1 MGMAIQSNPESGRG
15 QNRGEH
21 KRRER
26 QPEEQLGRQE
36 EKQQRGGHGGHRRRW
51 STASNGVE
59 TPDTMRAVEFGNREE
74 KTFPKQ
80 VRGVEGG
87 GQQGSGR

>member
-1 MGMAIQSNPESGRG
+1 MVALGMAIQSNPESGRG
-15 QNRGEH
+15 QKCGEH

-59 TPDTMRAVEFGNREE
+59 TPDTMRAAKRLLSLATGKR
-74 KTFPKQ
+74 KLSQ
-80 VRGVEGG
+80 SR
-87 GQQGSGR
+87 SGE